1 MKVLYKRTNVDG
13 RKPEVSSM
21 EYGELAINYNANNPR
36 LMIKTDNNTI
46 ASFIPEN
53 KTDLLFKNVNDTLS
67 SLTLNSDANKNS
79 IEALEALCVYPITD
93 EEIEEVLGL

>member
-1 MKVLYKRTNVDG
+1 MKVHNKNSNVED

-21 EYGELAINYNANNPR
+21 EYGELAINYNANNPK

-93 EEIEEVLGL
+93 KEIEEVLG